1 MLSSI
6 IINSIFNHFLIIS
19 KPEKKDRKETV
30 PIPNTINDGGLMV
43 DKRANKS
50 IATPTPISIRQ

>member
-1 MLSSI
+1 M
-6 IINSIFNHFLIIS
+6 IS

-30 PIPNTINDGGLMV
+30 PIPNNIDSGGLMV